1 MAGTKEVV
9 VMDIGSSKIRLLAVE
24 KPNRSIYSVRKF
36 VQEPYEGYFDGE
48 WCDGNSTSQAIESVV
63 AKMRAYMRI
72 RKLYV
77 AVPTAFCTVRTARNV
92 TSFAK
97 RRRIERADMN
107 ALFPKANPFVNDMTK
122 VLINQSAIYY
132 ELDGGRKNV
141 DPEGEV
147 TTDLTGYL
155 SFIACERR
163 VIDFFNNV
171 FKRLGLNDVEYVCG
185 TYAAMLYAF
194 PTAVRDNA
202 DVLAVDAGYLSS
214 SVALMRGDG
223 LINLAS
229 FSCGK
234 GVFAAWLAEGL
245 GLPFEAAE
253 TLYDKADLSYN
264 PREGDI
270 YSVDVKDDD
279 GKTHEMQFSI
289 AKVQSYIA
297 ECIAQLAI
305 ETQAAVDGFHEPR
318 CNAVGM
324 SLMGGCLSTRGAL
337 DCFRRKLG
345 REVKFV
351 TLDSCPEYKQPVYA
365 ATIGIAHYAFMQEE
379 KKHHR
384 WW

>member
-1 MAGTKEVV
+1 MANTKEVV
-9 VMDIGSSKIRLLAVE
+9 VMDVGSSKIRLLAVE

-36 VQEPYEGYFDGE
+36 VQEKYEGYFQGE
-48 WCDGNSTSQAIESVV
+48 WCDGNSTAMAIE
-63 AKMRAYMRI
+63 AAIEAMRAYTRI

-77 AVPTAFCTVRTARNV
+77 AVPAEFCTVRTARND
-92 TSFAK
+92 TTFAK

-107 ALFPKANPFVNDMTK
+107 ALFPKANPFVDDMTK

-147 TTDLTGYL
+147 TTNLTGYL
-155 SFIACERR
+155 SYIGCERR
-163 VIDFFNNV
+163 VIDFFNTV
-171 FKRLGLNDVEYVCG
+171 FKRLGIADVEYVCG

-229 FSCGK
+229 YSCGK

-245 GLPFEAAE
+245 DLPFEAAE
-253 TLYDKADLSYN
+253 ALYDKADLSYN
-264 PREGDI
+264 PREGDV
-270 YSVDVKDDD
+270 YSVDVKGED
-279 GKTHEMQFSI
+279 GKTHETQFAV
-289 AKVQSYIA
+289 AKVQNYIA
-297 ECIAQLAI
+297 ECIAQLAV
-305 ETQAAVDGFHEPR
+305 ETQAAVDSFREPR

-324 SLMGGCLSTRGAL
+324 SLMGGCISTRGAL
-337 DCFRRKLG
+337 DCFRRKLS

-351 TLDSCPEYKQPVYA
+351 TLENCPEYKQPVFA
-365 ATIGIAHYAFMQEE
+365 ATIGIAHYAFVQEE